1 MEDHMEFLEYLPMP
15 PDGPPP
21 HPVNNCID
29 PDCDCGFDPDTA
41 PGGHDDY

>member
-1 MEDHMEFLEYLPMP
+1 MTLYPTALSNWYDP
-15 PDGPPP
+15 PEPPP
-21 HPVNNCID
+21 HPVNDCQD